1 MNKKILVTGGS
12 GMLGKAVQNILPNA
26 VYLSSK
32 DADLTNAAAT
42 DAIFDRYKPEFV
54 LHLAGRVGGIKA
66 NMNNLGK
73 FYHDNI
79 QINTNVLE
87 SSRKHNVEK
96 VLSMLSTCVYP
107 DKTSYPLREA
117 TIHDGPPHHSNYAYA
132 YAKRMVDVQ
141 SKAYRQQY
149 GCNFVT
155 AIPNNMFGPNDN
167 FDLQDSHVIP
177 ALIRK
182 IYEAKKFGKEVV
194 LWGDGT
200 PLREFTYSYDMAKII
215 LFVLENYN
223 GSEPINIGNTNEF
236 SIKQI
241 ADMVCS
247 IYNYGGKIIWDT
259 AGPPGQ
265 FRKPSSNEKLLQLGW
280 EENDFTD
287 MQHSLE
293 QVCHWFDKNY
303 SIARGVML

>member
-12 GMLGKAVQNILPNA
+12 GMLGKAMQKLLPGA

-32 DADLTNAAAT
+32 DADLTNSAAT
-42 DAIFDRYKPEFV
+42 DAIFNKHKPEFV
-54 LHLAGRVGGIKA
+54 VHLAGRVGGIKA

-73 FYHDNI
+73 FYYDNI

-87 SSRKHNVEK
+87 SSRKHNVQK

-107 DKTSYPLREA
+107 DATNYPLRED
-117 TIHDGPPHHSNYAYA
+117 TIHNGPPHHSNYAYA

-149 GCNFVT
+149 GCNFIT
-155 AIPNNMFGPNDN
+155 AIPNNIFGPNDN
-167 FDLQDSHVIP
+167 FDLEDSHVIP

-182 IYEAKKFGKEVV
+182 IYEAKKFGKEVI

-200 PLREFTYSYDMAKII
+200 PLREFTHSYDMAKII
-215 LFVLENYN
+215 LFVLKNY
-223 GSEPINIGNTNEF
+223 SSPEPINIGNTNEF

-241 ADMVCS
+241 ANMVCS
-247 IYNYGGKIIWDT
+247 IYNYDGKIIWDT
-259 AGPPGQ
+259 TGPPGQ

-280 EENDFTD
+280 DENDFMS
-287 MQHSLE
+287 MQYSLE
-293 QVCHWFDKNY
+293 QVCDWFDKNY
-303 SIARGVML
+303 SMARGVSI

>member
-12 GMLGKAVQNILPNA
+12 GMLGKAMQKVLPNA

-32 DADLTNAAAT
+32 DADLTNSAAT
-42 DAIFDRYKPEFV
+42 DAIFNKHKPDLV

-73 FYHDNI
+73 FYYDNI

-87 SSRKHNVEK
+87 SSRKYNVEK

-107 DKTSYPLREA
+107 DVISYPLRER
-117 TIHDGPPHHSNYAYA
+117 TIHNGPPHHSNYAYA

-149 GCNFVT
+149 GCNFIT

-167 FDLQDSHVIP
+167 FDLEDSHVIP
-177 ALIRK
+177 AIIRK

-200 PLREFTYSYDMAKII
+200 PLREFTYSHDMAKII

-223 GSEPINIGNTNEF
+223 DPEPINIGNTREY

-241 ADMVCS
+241 ASMVCS
-247 IYNYGGKIIWDT
+247 IYNYDGKIVWDSK
-259 AGPPGQ
+259 GPPGQ

-280 EENDFTD
+280 DDNNF
-287 MQHSLE
+287 MSMRYSLE
-293 QVCHWFDKNY
+293 QVCVWFDKNY
-303 SIARGVML
+303 SMARGVTI

>member
-1 MNKKILVTGGS
+1 MKKKVLVTGGS
-12 GMLGKAVQNILPNA
+12 GMLGKAIQSILPDA
-26 VYLSSK
+26 TYLSSK
-32 DADLTNAAAT
+32 NADLTSPTAT
-42 DAIFDRYKPEFV
+42 DSIFNEYKPDFV
-54 LHLAGRVGGIKA
+54 LHLAGRVGGIRA
-66 NMNNLGK
+66 NMDNLGK

-87 SSRKHNVEK
+87 ASRKHNVSK

-107 DKTSYPLREA
+107 DNAKYPLREQS
-117 TIHDGPPHHSNYAYA
+117 IHDGEPHDSNYGYA
-132 YAKRMVDVQ
+132 YAKRMIDVQ
-141 SKAYRQQY
+141 SRAYRQQY

-155 AIPNNMFGPNDN
+155 AIPNNMFGPYDN

-182 IYEAKKFGKEVV
+182 VYEAKKFGKEVI
-194 LWGDGT
+194 LWGDGS

-215 LFVLENYN
+215 LFVLQNYD
-223 GSEPINIGNTNEF
+223 EPQPINIGNTDEY

-247 IYNYGGKIIWDT
+247 IYDYNGGIAWDT
-259 AGPPGQ
+259 SAPPGQ

-280 EENDFTD
+280 KEDDFVG
-287 MQHSLE
+287 MKKSLE
-293 QVCHWFDKNY
+293 EVCLWFEKNY
-303 SIARGVML
+303 SIARGV